1 MGYRANVVTR
11 HREYGDQTFSNY
23 QAFQKFLTLES
34 DNLDIIRESDS
45 ETYYVEAE
53 QLEKY
58 IASLPDNDEMS
69 NYEGMTNRELAN
81 ALRMAI
87 EESPDRDVTWEWF

>member
-11 HREYGDQTFSNY
+11 DREYGDQTFSNY
-23 QAFQKFLTLES
+23 QAFQRFF
-34 DNLDIIRESDS
+34 
-45 ETYYVEAE
+45 
-53 QLEKY
+53 
-58 IASLPDNDEMS
+58 LPDNDEMS

>member
-11 HREYGDQTFSNY
+11 DREYGSQTFSNY
-23 QAFQKFLTLES
+23 QAFQRFLRLEN
-34 DNLDIIRESDS
+34 DNLDIVGECESES
-45 ETYYVEAE
+45 YYVEAE

-81 ALRMAI
+81 ALREAI
-87 EESPDRDVTWEWF
+87 EQSPDRSVIWEWF

>member
-1 MGYRANVVTR
+1 MGYRANVITR
-11 HREYGDQTFSNY
+11 HREYGSQTFSNY
-23 QAFQKFLTLES
+23 QAFQKFLRLES
-34 DNLDIIRESDS
+34 DKLDIIGEWEL

-81 ALRMAI
+81 ALRGAI

>member
-1 MGYRANVVTR
+1 MGYRANVITR
-11 HREYGDQTFSNY
+11 HREYGSQTFSNY
-23 QAFQKFLTLES
+23 QAFQKFLRLES
-34 DNLDIIRESDS
+34 DNLDIIGECES

-69 NYEGMTNRELAN
+69 NYEGMTNRELAR
-81 ALRMAI
+81 ALRGAI

>member
-1 MGYRANVVTR
+1 MGYRANVITR
-11 HREYGDQTFSNY
+11 HREYGSQTFSNY
-23 QAFQKFLTLES
+23 QAFQKFLRLES
-34 DNLDIIRESDS
+34 DKLDIIGDWEL

-69 NYEGMTNRELAN
+69 NYEGMTNRELAR
-81 ALRMAI
+81 ALREAI

>member
-1 MGYRANVVTR
+1 MKDFEMAVVFKT
-11 HREYGDQTFSNY
+11 
-23 QAFQKFLTLES
+23 ES
-34 DNLDIIRESDS
+34 
-45 ETYYVEAE
+45 YYVEAE

-81 ALRMAI
+81 ALRGAI

>member
-1 MGYRANVVTR
+1 MGYRANVITR
-11 HREYGDQTFSNY
+11 HREYGS

-34 DNLDIIRESDS
+34 DNLDIIREWDS

-81 ALRMAI
+81 ALRKAI